1 MGRPGAISLGEISI
15 HSRRYMIHY
24 VKDYLLWSKGGDNA
38 QGFTARSLSSRA
50 VALRHANA
58 SCKTWR
64 YGQPKRGRRRSGQ
77 NLSWICVTKGLAYF
91 VRSRWWRRWGGPWTF
106 VLKVLD
112 ILRRKRRKVS
122 CCVLVPFAC
131 CINPRVGSLGSET
144 LVPPLGGG
152 RLDPHAHAYLAVYL
166 VVPTV
171 CLFKAGLLRG
181 NKPWSQV
188 FDRRNTRAALL
199 CSW

>member
-1 MGRPGAISLGEISI
+1 MGIYDSLCDGPST
-15 HSRRYMIHY
+15 
-24 VKDYLLWSKGGDNA
+24 VVQGGGDNA

-64 YGQPKRGRRRSGQ
+64 YGQPNQGEETFWPEPVVDLRDQGTGVLRA
-77 NLSWICVTKGLAYF
+77 LAL
-91 VRSRWWRRWGGPWTF
+91 VEKMGGSLTF
-106 VLKVLD
+106 VLKVVA

-131 CINPRVGSLGSET
+131 CINPRGCSLRPET

-152 RLDPHAHAYLAVYL
+152 RLDPHALAYLAVYL

-171 CLFKAGLLRG
+171 CLFKANCSGGASHGPRYLIEGIHELDYFARG
-181 NKPWSQV
+181 RNKV
-188 FDRRNTRAALL
+188 GGAN
-199 CSW
+199 

>member
-1 MGRPGAISLGEISI
+1 MGIYDSLCDGPST
-15 HSRRYMIHY
+15 
-24 VKDYLLWSKGGDNA
+24 VVQGGGDNA

-64 YGQPKRGRRRSGQ
+64 YGQPNEGDETFWPEPVVELRDQGTGVLRA
-77 NLSWICVTKGLAYF
+77 LA
-91 VRSRWWRRWGGPWTF
+91 
-106 VLKVLD
+106 
-112 ILRRKRRKVS
+112 
-122 CCVLVPFAC
+122 LVEKMG
-131 CINPRVGSLGSET
+131 GSLD
-144 LVPPLGGG
+144 LRAL
-152 RLDPHAHAYLAVYL
+152 AYLAVYL

-188 FDRRNTRAALL
+188 FDRRIHELDYFARGRNKVGGAN
-199 CSW
+199 